1 MNSNTYAFI
10 STSSNLMWRREREY
24 NKHHRCP
31 RSRYGDTND
40 LNCEYIL
47 RTTHDAIHTLFAN
60 DIFPEQIE
68 KLTDMTSRVLL
79 PEIQKELLEWI
90 NSRDIHDPTQ
100 RYKEW
105 ALLLPKR
112 YKHG

>member
-1 MNSNTYAFI
+1 MSRKNISYSNHHIIPKSRGGKTD
-10 STSSNLMWRREREY
+10 SSNLELIKDSM
-24 NKHHRCP
+24 HR
-31 RSRYGDTND
+31 
-40 LNCEYIL
+40 
-47 RTTHDAIHTLFAN
+47 AIHVLFAN

-100 RYKEW
+100 WYKEW
-105 ALLLPKR
+105 ALLLPR
-112 YKHG
+112 RLRNG

>member
-1 MNSNTYAFI
+1 MPKK
-10 STSSNLMWRREREY
+10 REY

-31 RSRYGDTND
+31 ESRYWATND
-40 LNCEYIL
+40 LNVETIR
-47 RTTHDAIHTLFAN
+47 RTVHNAIHTVFAN

-68 KLTDMTSRVLL
+68 RLTNMTSRVLL
-79 PEIQKELLEWI
+79 PEIQQELLERL
-90 NSRDIHDPTQ
+90 SMRDIHDPTQ

-112 YKHG
+112 YRK